1 MGRGSRVVSLPT
13 SIFGNTQGVAPHFQ
27 VFLKLR
33 FLEHA
38 NLHHPQVSAP
48 SKLLQRVPLLL
59 FPLRRYCKG
68 GCWEHIFT
76 TTFLEISKKK
86 CLGADIYC
94 SIYAMIHFTHR
105 WCTQRKPFSECL
117 KFPQIQGCGALI
129 SFGATFRGASQAL
142 RWDCPPALSPG
153 LANG

>member
-1 MGRGSRVVSLPT
+1 MQQHTRGGPTFSSISETPVSRTCEPVPSPGFRPVQTTAKGAIVIVRRAMVLQGWVLGT
-13 SIFGNTQGVAPHFQ
+13 YLYEYIFGNI
-27 VFLKLR
+27 
-33 FLEHA
+33 E
-38 NLHHPQVSAP
+38 
-48 SKLLQRVPLLL
+48 
-59 FPLRRYCKG
+59 
-68 GCWEHIFT
+68 
-76 TTFLEISKKK
+76 K

-129 SFGATFRGASQAL
+129 SFGATLSGASQAP

-153 LANG
+153 LANR